1 MSKISCVA
9 FHCGSRGFSAIVPSS
24 VCLAPKCFL
33 GYFVGPKYFLVG
45 ISWVQNIFSGV
56 FRVLWVFRVSKVFSR
71 GYFVGPKFFRVGIS
85 WVQNF
90 SREYLMGPKFF
101 LVGSKFFLVG
111 NFVIFSSWP
120 DEKKRERNIFRTAY
134 SFLNR
139 FQQLWIQFILE
150 NHFIY

>member
-1 MSKISCVA
+1 MS
-9 FHCGSRGFSAIVPSS
+9 GSKMFSRV
-24 VCLAPKCFL
+24 FR
-33 GYFVGPKYFLVG
+33 GPK
-45 ISWVQNIFSGV
+45 I
-56 FRVLWVFRVSKVFSR
+56 FSR
-71 GYFVGPKFFRVGIS
+71 GYFVGSKYILGGISCLVSISCVQSFFSWVFRRSEIFSRGYFVSTKFFS
-85 WVQNF
+85 
-90 SREYLMGPKFF
+90 YLMGPKFF

>member
-1 MSKISCVA
+1 MSRSIVGLVDLVPSCLRRYVWLQNVFSGISWAQNIFSWV
-9 FHCGSRGFSAIVPSS
+9 FRGFKIYSR
-24 VCLAPKCFL
+24 
-33 GYFVGPKYFLVG
+33 GYFVSCEYFVCPKFFLVG
-45 ISWVQNIFSGV
+45 ISQVRNF
-56 FRVLWVFRVSKVFSR
+56 FAWVFREYKV
-71 GYFVGPKFFRVGIS
+71 
-85 WVQNF
+85 F

-139 FQQLWIQFILE
+139 FQQL
-150 NHFIY
+150 